1 MECGTVHGGLGR
13 SVHVDNR
20 KTRNRGLPRV
30 HIARLQR
37 FTAESGF
44 AQRGRRALAQCTR
57 ACYKVERAGRPVDGG
72 HADTLH
78 LLEQQ
83 HREGKQLFR
92 ENMAGCTERKGLVQ
106 ILARKIKVKRRLIA
120 ENIML
125 GVAAELAHPVGEVD
139 DRTVRNDDSLR
150 RTGRT
155 RGEQQVNRVNIQYAL
170 TDGLQQVCVSRCCK
184 ALVHRD
190 ERRTVGERLGLLTV
204 ALSVDDGNRMDLLE
218 NTADTRFRHVVVN
231 RNVAAARIQH
241 TLHCGNAF
249 GRAADQNRDRLVQR
263 IDGLG
268 KVRAQTLCGLQQ
280 LAEGEHAVLIAE
292 RRLVRVHSGRGF
304 QIFEYI
310 FSHRHTSSL

>member
-1 MECGTVHGGLGR
+1 
-13 SVHVDNR
+13 
-20 KTRNRGLPRV
+20 
-30 HIARLQR
+30 
-37 FTAESGF
+37 
-44 AQRGRRALAQCTR
+44 
-57 ACYKVERAGRPVDGG
+57 
-72 HADTLH
+72 
-78 LLEQQ
+78 
-83 HREGKQLFR
+83 
-92 ENMAGCTERKGLVQ
+92 MAGCTERKGLVQ

-139 DRTVRNDDSLR
+139 DRAVRNDDSLR

-155 RGEQQVNRVNIQYAL
+155 RGEQQVNRVDIQYAL

-190 ERRTVGERLGLLTV
+190 ERGTVGKRLSLLTV

-241 TLHCGNAF
+241 ALHRGNAF
-249 GRAADQNRDRLVQR
+249 GRAADQNCDRLVQR
-263 IDGLG
+263 IDGFG